1 MELFYNDLGAWG
13 DEYDGDEWTYEID
26 GKQMEDF
33 FVDWNLDNFIRE
45 KSKKGIELTK
55 EEIKLAR
62 EVLRS
67 VAYNNDGYVD
77 DLCEEL
83 EDDVKDYFRH
93 EAYEDMVDWKRSRA
107 DDESDYYNLRF
118 NNCRL

>member
-1 MELFYNDLGAWG
+1 MDLHYTSLGAWG

-26 GKQMEDF
+26 DSQMEDF
-33 FVDWNLDNFIRE
+33 FVYWNLDNFIRE

-77 DLCEEL
+77 NLCEEL
-83 EDDVKDYFRH
+83 EDEVKDFYED
-93 EAYEDMVDWKRSRA
+93 EAYNDMVDWKQSRA
-107 DDESDYYNLRF
+107 DDDSDYYDLRY
-118 NNCRL
+118 NNCKG